1 MPPRKFIFMNLPIYV
16 HRIVIFF
23 ADRKSMYSWD
33 WQKLRPKNKYV
44 TSYMEMY
51 STVQYIHTIYT

>member
-1 MPPRKFIFMNLPIYV
+1 MNLPIYV